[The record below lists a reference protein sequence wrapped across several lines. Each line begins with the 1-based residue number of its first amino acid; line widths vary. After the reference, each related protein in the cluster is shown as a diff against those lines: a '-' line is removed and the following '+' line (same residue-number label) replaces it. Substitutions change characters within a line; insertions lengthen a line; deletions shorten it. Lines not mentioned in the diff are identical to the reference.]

1 MKKGQN
7 ILFIF
12 IGISILALTIFYI
25 SERKTKDLLAK
36 QESCVKA
43 YEKMSAEAPKSS
55 LDNEG
60 MMTVSNHALY
70 SKKQKSCIETL
81 YVSTLSFKDTKP
93 EARGHYSIKD
103 IYTGETYFLKL
114 FMNDSEAEEV
124 RESYIS
130 KLSDLKAFGSD

>member
-25 SERKTKDLLAK
+25 LDKQTKDSLAK

-70 SKKQKSCIETL
+70 SQTQKSCIEAL
-81 YVSTLSFKDTKP
+81 YVSTLSFKDIKP
-93 EARGHYSIKD
+93 EAKGYYSIKD
-103 IYTGETYFLKL
+103 IYT
-114 FMNDSEAEEV
+114 
-124 RESYIS
+124 
-130 KLSDLKAFGSD
+130 